1 MSIVFIA
8 LIGLSLLVALL
19 SGRGGAHQKPED
31 FFVASGRFGS
41 VLFFFLA
48 VGETY
53 SIATILGVPA
63 GVLAHGTGFLAWFL
77 GYILLAFPVGY
88 FFYPCIWRAG
98 RRTGAVTLPDV
109 FRRHFDSRPLELVVA
124 LNAIVFLVPLG
135 VMQFVGLD
143 TVLAALAWPVPPL
156 LLTGLAGAL
165 ALGYVVISGIRAP
178 AFVAVLKDLLM
189 MLATLMTGLAAIAV
203 LGVPAGHLLPAMP
216 HPAPLGPPPSP
227 ASWRTDLFAMST
239 IALQCVGFCLVPQT
253 FATVFTA
260 RSVSTLRRA
269 QVVMPLYM
277 AMFPLLVAIAYAA
290 RRLAPA
296 PGSVGAGS
304 ANDVFVGVARALLPG
319 WAFGLVMA
327 GAALSALVVL
337 SGICLALGP
346 LVARNLVPGL
356 DGDRQ
361 RRLAKLVMALYLLL
375 SIAGAA
381 RFHGLMVMI
390 NNVFY
395 FGVTQA
401 LPGLVAIMALRRVR
415 PSAIIAGLLLGD
427 ATAIALHAAAVPIG
441 GVNPGL
447 VGLAANA
454 ALLCLATMLWPGQE
468 RVPTEAAQAALPR
481 HRRTVSAATRSREP
495 NADAIS

>member
-8 LIGLSLLVALL
+8 LIALSLLVALL

-63 GVLAHGTGFLAWFL
+63 GVFAHGTGFLAWFL

-88 FFYPCIWRAG
+88 FLYPCIWRAG

-109 FRRHFDSRPLELVVA
+109 FRRHFDSRPLELAVA

-143 TVLAALAWPVPPL
+143 TVLAALEWPVPPL
-156 LLTGLAGAL
+156 LLTGLAAAL

-189 MLATLMTGLAAIAV
+189 MLAT
-203 LGVPAGHLLPAMP
+203 
-216 HPAPLGPPPSP
+216 LGPPPSP

-269 QVVMPLYM
+269 QVLMPLYM

-290 RRLAPA
+290 RRLTPA

-401 LPGLVAIMALRRVR
+401 LPGLVAVMALRRVR

-427 ATAIALHAAAVPIG
+427 ATAIALHAGSVPIG
-441 GVNPGL
+441 GLNPGL

-454 ALLCLATMLWPGQE
+454 ALLCLATALWPGQE

-481 HRRTVSAATRSREP
+481 HRRTVSAAARSREP